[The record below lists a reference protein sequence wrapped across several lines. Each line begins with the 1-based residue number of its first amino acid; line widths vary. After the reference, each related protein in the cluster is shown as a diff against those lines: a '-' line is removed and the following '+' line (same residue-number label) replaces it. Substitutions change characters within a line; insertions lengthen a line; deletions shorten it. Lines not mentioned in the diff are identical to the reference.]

1 MCASKEFLMVVWI
14 CEHRFYTFGDLKMSK
29 FVVYELKGNEKVEI
43 AEAHTIEEAEY
54 ARSTIEK
61 SRGSNLSVPLR
72 IEKIFKI
79 PKR

>member
-1 MCASKEFLMVVWI
+1 
-14 CEHRFYTFGDLKMSK
+14 MSK

-72 IEKIFKI
+72 IEKVFKI